1 MTAAAKL
8 ENRQSRLLR
17 NLPLFVTVICAL
29 QPLMDV
35 LSFWQSELGMDNTL
49 TLALRFCDRF
59 LLMRDGQVY
68 RCGGLEGL
76 DKTALREVYGVDAE
90 PVVVNGRHI
99 VLVNE

>member
-49 TLALRFCDRF
+49 TLALRFGVLAVVACPGRKKFIF
-59 LLMRDGQVY
+59 LQAWSAPP
-68 RCGGLEGL
+68 CGRG
-76 DKTALREVYGVDAE
+76 TAMPACRKVISAL
-90 PVVVNGRHI
+90 
-99 VLVNE
+99 

>member
-49 TLALRFCDRF
+49 TLALRFGVLAVVALMGFCLSRQKKFIF
-59 LLMRDGQVY
+59 LQAWSAPP
-68 RCGGLEGL
+68 CGRG
-76 DKTALREVYGVDAE
+76 TAMPACRKVISAL
-90 PVVVNGRHI
+90 
-99 VLVNE
+99 

>member
-1 MTAAAKL
+1 ML
-8 ENRQSRLLR
+8 SEERLSLLR
-17 NLPLFVTVICAL
+17 QMAHGLAVQFGPACEVVIH
-29 QPLMDV
+29 D
-35 LSFWQSELGMDNTL
+35 L

-68 RCGGLEGL
+68 RCGGLEVL